1 MEHTGLDE
9 FWNEVRDIDIKAMQI
24 VYDGNEVYLYDRYN
38 GQRQNQY
45 SITKSIT
52 SAAAGLAMQERI
64 FTLDDPVDWYIR
76 EAKEQRGMIRDIKIR
91 HLLNMTQGFER
102 PLLMGSERKRL
113 CEKDWVSYVCSCPVV
128 HQPGTVFQYNNAGP
142 YLLGVIIQRVT
153 GKDLIDYLMP
163 RLFEPLE
170 IARPCAEKCPM
181 GYVFGAGGIKLN
193 IRELGRF
200 GQLYLQKGMW
210 KKRQIISG
218 KWIEQS
224 ASVKSYPAI
233 DDSRCGGYGYLF
245 WINSDGSYMAKGKG
259 GQFCIIVPEKKA
271 VVSINSNAE
280 EASDRIYDAVKSRI
294 ISQL

>member
-1 MEHTGLDE
+1 
-9 FWNEVRDIDIKAMQI
+9 
-24 VYDGNEVYLYDRYN
+24 
-38 GQRQNQY
+38 
-45 SITKSIT
+45 
-52 SAAAGLAMQERI
+52 
-64 FTLDDPVDWYIR
+64 
-76 EAKEQRGMIRDIKIR
+76 
-91 HLLNMTQGFER
+91 
-102 PLLMGSERKRL
+102 
-113 CEKDWVSYVCSCPVV
+113 
-128 HQPGTVFQYNNAGP
+128 
-142 YLLGVIIQRVT
+142 
-153 GKDLIDYLMP
+153 MP
-163 RLFEPLE
+163 RLSEPLE
-170 IARPCAEKCPM
+170 MARPCVEKCAL
-181 GYVFGAGGIKLN
+181 GYVFGDGGIQLN